1 MFLTAL
7 PRMAIW
13 SHRTMMVRTLLDSTT
28 LASAAFDTAAGLL
41 ELEFRSGALYRY
53 FSVPPSL
60 YRDLLAADSKGRFF
74 NRFIRDRFPTTL
86 VAPASPKTI

>member
-1 MFLTAL
+1 MDRA
-7 PRMAIW
+7 P
-13 SHRTMMVRTLLDSTT
+13 LDSTT
-28 LASAAFDTAAGLL
+28 LASAAYHPATRVL

-74 NRFIRDRFPTTL
+74 NRFIRDCFPYTL
-86 VAPASPKTI
+86 VATDATAKTI